1 MQTQLII
8 RYDFNGVVYAQGS
21 GFNKN
26 ECFIFL
32 LGPGTEVLCFSFFQD
47 VDQPINRISFFFSY
61 CSGLSDGHMH
71 FSKSFV
77 KSGILCMI

>member
-32 LGPGTEVLCFSFFQD
+32 WALEPKC
-47 VDQPINRISFFFSY
+47 
-61 CSGLSDGHMH
+61 
-71 FSKSFV
+71 
-77 KSGILCMI
+77 

>member
-47 VDQPINRISFFFSY
+47 VDQPINRISFFFLIVPDCRMGTCTSQKVLSNREY
-61 CSGLSDGHMH
+61 CA
-71 FSKSFV
+71 
-77 KSGILCMI
+77 